1 MTLRTYKILLLA
13 DPCDVEYKLTV
24 KALQEAFAQNP
35 ECQVFIN
42 TKVSLFS
49 GFLGFF
55 FRLGSSSYSIT
66 PYGVSRIRL

>member
-49 GFLGFF
+49 GF
-55 FRLGSSSYSIT
+55 
-66 PYGVSRIRL
+66 